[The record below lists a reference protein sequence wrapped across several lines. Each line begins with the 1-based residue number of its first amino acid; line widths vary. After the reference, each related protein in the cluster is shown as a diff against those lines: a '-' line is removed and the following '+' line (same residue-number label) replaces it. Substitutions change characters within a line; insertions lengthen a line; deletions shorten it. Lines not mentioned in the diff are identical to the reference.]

1 MNDLYEFGGSCNVII
16 RCNSE
21 RKIGG
26 VTYSANEPYT
36 ILENVFV
43 NLGYKNITSQGN
55 AKNNIV
61 ATRQGLPDTI
71 DISNVVLTDKVSCLI
86 AEKISSQTI
95 GKYYYGT
102 AEDGVIYLPE
112 HPVDEQIFIYHRNSR
127 LKDFVVQNDTVV
139 GDFIDQEQYLIFY
152 NTIAT
157 NSCFDFETP
166 HYGYFSLEIIGVGN
180 TDKVSKEVYIRIPA
194 ASLMSVPIFDLVNGN
209 ILHAPLQFQI
219 IHQNQNKAYFNIGG

>member
-1 MNDLYEFGGSCNVII
+1 MNDLYEFGGSCNVVI

-21 RKIGG
+21 RNIGG

-36 ILENVFV
+36 ILEDVFV
-43 NLGYKNITSQGN
+43 SLGYKNIASQGN

-71 DISNVVLTDKVSCLI
+71 DISNVTLTDKVNCLI
-86 AEKISSQTI
+86 AEKTPSKII
-95 GKYYYGT
+95 GKHYYGI
-102 AEDGVIYLPE
+102 AVNGVIYLPE
-112 HPVDEQIFIYHRNSR
+112 RPVDEQIFIYYKNSR
-127 LKDFVVQNDTVV
+127 IQDFSVQNDTIV
-139 GDFIDQEQYLIFY
+139 GNFINNERYLIFY
-152 NTIAT
+152 NIMSE

-166 HYGYFSLEIIGVGN
+166 HYGYFSLEIIGTGN
-180 TDKVSKEVYIRIPA
+180 TDKVSEEVYIRIPA